1 MCCVALGN
9 GRLPLIL
16 HCLCCKLGPTPTT
29 CSFILGYGEVK
40 DMQCLHTVNGAGGDP
55 QVMQSQP
62 CPGQLLDSPDGAQLH
77 TVGRGVAGF
86 PLQRLLDEMPE

>member
-1 MCCVALGN
+1 
-9 GRLPLIL
+9 
-16 HCLCCKLGPTPTT
+16 
-29 CSFILGYGEVK
+29 
-40 DMQCLHTVNGAGGDP
+40 MQCLHTVNGAGGDP

-86 PLQRLLDEMPE
+86 PLQRLLDELPE